1 MLGSKDAI
9 RIDPYFVLPQFY
21 PIFAYREADA
31 PLLCSLA
38 SPYIRG
44 LCTIMKKFIQE
55 FKEFALKGN
64 MMDLAIGMIIGSAFT
79 GIVNSLVNDIINPI
93 LGIFTGKIDFSNLF
107 LTLDGSHYE
116 TLAAAEKAGAAVFK
130 YGSFISNVINFIIM
144 ALVVFF
150 IVKFLNKLRRPEPE
164 KPAAPTTKK
173 CPYCM
178 SEISIEATRCPNC
191 TSSLID
197 VDAKELS

>member
-1 MLGSKDAI
+1 
-9 RIDPYFVLPQFY
+9 
-21 PIFAYREADA
+21 
-31 PLLCSLA
+31 
-38 SPYIRG
+38 
-44 LCTIMKKFIQE
+44 MKKFIQE

-79 GIVNSLVNDIINPI
+79 GIVNSLVNDIIDPI

-144 ALVVFF
+144 ALVVFC
-150 IVKFLNKLRRPEPE
+150 IVKFLKRTAQTGTEE

-178 SEISIEATRCPNC
+178 SEMGYRSNPL
-191 TSSLID
+191 S
-197 VDAKELS
+197 ELYFLSH

>member
-1 MLGSKDAI
+1 
-9 RIDPYFVLPQFY
+9 
-21 PIFAYREADA
+21 
-31 PLLCSLA
+31 
-38 SPYIRG
+38 
-44 LCTIMKKFIQE
+44 MKKFIQE

-130 YGSFISNVINFIIM
+130 YGSFISNGCILYCKILKQT
-144 ALVVFF
+144 AQTGTG
-150 IVKFLNKLRRPEPE
+150 K
-164 KPAAPTTKK
+164 TGSSDHKK
-173 CPYCM
+173 M
-178 SEISIEATRCPNC
+178 SV
-191 TSSLID
+191 LY
-197 VDAKELS
+197 V

>member
-1 MLGSKDAI
+1 
-9 RIDPYFVLPQFY
+9 
-21 PIFAYREADA
+21 
-31 PLLCSLA
+31 
-38 SPYIRG
+38 
-44 LCTIMKKFIQE
+44 MKKFIQE

-116 TLAAAEKAGAAVFK
+116 TLAAAEKAGAAVLN

-144 ALVVFF
+144 ALVVFC

-178 SEISIEATRCPNC
+178 SEISIKATRCPNC

-197 VDAKELS
+197 VDTKELL